1 MVKFIKTVC
10 VFLFVAAVG
19 IFGFVAYGMT
29 SIPDEIIVLNDRGVL
44 TDGIFTAEKAQ
55 EEKNTQRASVTGEN
69 ADNYTVNISLLN
81 IIPIKSSHV
90 SVSQRH
96 YVIPSGEIF
105 GLKLYSNGVMVV
117 GTNDV
122 PTENGSVNPAKSAGL
137 KVGDI
142 IVSVGGTKVN
152 SSTQVSELFG
162 KCSGEQVIL
171 SVLRQDGLVEI
182 RLTPVKCSTDN
193 RYKVGIWIRD
203 SAAGIGTI
211 TYYDTNSGIFGSLG
225 HAVCDVDTAQII
237 PILNGEAVTARITG
251 CYKGKNGTA
260 GELCGVFSGGS
271 IGNIMING
279 ENGVYG
285 IADTSKLEKRN
296 VIPVATPSETKE
308 GKAQII
314 STVDGNGAKY
324 YDIEITK
331 IYKDS
336 GSVRNMAV
344 KVTDPELIGKT
355 GGIVQ
360 GMSGSPIIQN
370 GMLVGAVTHVFIND
384 SLQGYAIFAE
394 NMLSTSDYLYD
405 YLYKEAS

>member
-29 SIPDEIIVLNDRGVL
+29 SIPDEIIVLNDRSIQTG
-44 TDGIFTAEKAQ
+44 GIFTAKRTQDKKSA
-55 EEKNTQRASVTGEN
+55 QRASVTDAE
-69 ADNYTVNISLLN
+69 DSYTVDISLLN
-81 IIPIKSSHV
+81 IIPIKSSRV

-105 GLKLYSNGVMVV
+105 GLKLYSNGVMIV

-122 PTENGSVNPAKSAGL
+122 VTDNGTVNPAKAAGL
-137 KVGDI
+137 KVGDVI
-142 IVSVGGTKVN
+142 LSINGTKVN
-152 SSTQVSELFG
+152 TGSQVSELFG
-162 KCSGEQVIL
+162 KCSGEQVTL
-171 SVLRQDGLVEI
+171 SVLRQDGIVEI
-182 RLTPVKCSTDN
+182 SLTPVICSADN
-193 RYKVGIWIRD
+193 CYKVGIWIRD

-237 PILNGEAVTARITG
+237 PILNGEAVKARITG
-251 CYKGKNGTA
+251 CYKGKSGTA

-271 IGNIMING
+271 IGSIMING

-285 IADTSKLEKRN
+285 VADTAKLEKRN
-296 VIPVATPSETKE
+296 VVPVATPSETKE

-314 STVDGNGAKY
+314 STVDSEGAKY

-344 KVTDPELIGKT
+344 KVTDPELIEKT

-394 NMLSTSDYLYD
+394 NMLSASDYLYD
-405 YLYKEAS
+405 YIHEEAS

>member
-1 MVKFIKTVC
+1 MVKFIKASC
-10 VFLFVAAVG
+10 ALLSAAALFV
-19 IFGFVAYGMT
+19 FGFVAYGMR
-29 SIPDEIIVLNDRGVL
+29 SIPDEIVVLSDQSVL
-44 TDGIFTAEKAQ
+44 AAEPFKVEIASDGKGAEQASLSKGNTD
-55 EEKNTQRASVTGEN
+55 S
-69 ADNYTVNISLLN
+69 YTVNISLLN

-105 GLKLYSNGVMVV
+105 GLKLYSNGVMIV
-117 GTNDV
+117 GINDV
-122 PTENGSVNPAKSAGL
+122 NTEQGAVNPAKKAGL

-142 IVSVGGTKVN
+142 ILSINGVKINDSA
-152 SSTQVSELFG
+152 QVSELFS
-162 KCSGEQVIL
+162 KSSGEQVSL
-171 SVLRQDGLVEI
+171 SVLRSGGVIEV
-182 RLTPVKCSTDN
+182 RFSPVRSPADN
-193 RYKVGIWIRD
+193 CYKAGIWIRD

-211 TYYDTNSGIFGSLG
+211 TYYDTNSSIFGSLG
-225 HAVCDVDTAQII
+225 HAVCDVDTGQVI
-237 PILNGEAVTARITG
+237 PILNGEAVAAKITG
-251 CYKGKNGTA
+251 CYKGKSGSA
-260 GELCGVFSGGS
+260 GELCGVFSGGA
-271 IGNIMING
+271 IGRIMING
-279 ENGVYG
+279 DNGVYG
-285 IADTSKLEKRN
+285 IADTAKLESRN
-296 VIPVATPSETKE
+296 VVPVATPSETKE

-331 IYKDS
+331 IYKD
-336 GSVRNMAV
+336 GNFVRNMAV
-344 KVTDPELIGKT
+344 KVTDPALIEKT

-405 YLYKEAS
+405 CLYKEAS